1 MTRDPQRL
9 QDYLEHILEAIK
21 RIEGYCTDI
30 DELVLSIAN

>member
-21 RIEGYCTDI
+21 RIVDYCADI
-30 DELVLSIAN
+30 DELGFISS